1 VHRRGWGFAHAVHIH
16 MMYTCPPPG
25 EGNALLNCLEQMY
38 SRYAD
43 TPTFVHNWHA
53 DASQMLQDKVY
64 REMVQCGDVSQL
76 AILQNKC
83 IGAIGCRLEMKRDG
97 NARLHILT
105 LGVLAPF
112 RNHGI
117 GTYVLLRAC
126 INRV

>member
-1 VHRRGWGFAHAVHIH
+1 MHSVLCR
-16 MMYTCPPPG
+16 
-25 EGNALLNCLEQMY
+25 NSN
-38 SRYAD
+38 
-43 TPTFVHNWHA
+43 FVHKWHV

-97 NARLHILT
+97 NALLHILT

-117 GTYVLLRAC
+117 GTCV
-126 INRV
+126 